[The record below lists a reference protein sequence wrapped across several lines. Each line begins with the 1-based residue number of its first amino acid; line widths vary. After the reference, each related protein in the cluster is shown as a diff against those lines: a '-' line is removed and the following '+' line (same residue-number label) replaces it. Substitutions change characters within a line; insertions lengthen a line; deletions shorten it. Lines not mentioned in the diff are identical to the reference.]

1 MPITTRDPV
10 PPTLLQKFRTITE
23 GYLLQVAQ
31 KETTRTTLRS
41 EAAHAPKHGLV
52 YKLLPIVFL
61 PGFRLTPWSIKRRL
75 LSLFFVHSAQRW
87 PERPWEQELPR
98 E

>member
-1 MPITTRDPV
+1 MPITTRDPA
-10 PPTLLQKFRTITE
+10 PPTRLQKFRAITE

-31 KETTRTTLRS
+31 KETMRATLGS
-41 EAAHAPKHGLV
+41 EAVHAPKRGLV

-61 PGFRLTPWSIKRRL
+61 PGFRLTPWPIKRRL
-75 LSLFFVHSAQRW
+75 LSWFFVHSAQRW

-98 E
+98 D

>member
-1 MPITTRDPV
+1 MPITTRDPA
-10 PPTLLQKFRTITE
+10 PPTLLQKFRAITE

-31 KETTRTTLRS
+31 QETMRAALGG
-41 EAAHAPKHGLV
+41 EAAHAPKQGLV

-61 PGFRLTPWSIKRRL
+61 PGFRLTPWPIKQRL
-75 LSLFFVHSAQRW
+75 LRLFFVHSTQRW
-87 PERPWEQELPR
+87 PERPWERELPR